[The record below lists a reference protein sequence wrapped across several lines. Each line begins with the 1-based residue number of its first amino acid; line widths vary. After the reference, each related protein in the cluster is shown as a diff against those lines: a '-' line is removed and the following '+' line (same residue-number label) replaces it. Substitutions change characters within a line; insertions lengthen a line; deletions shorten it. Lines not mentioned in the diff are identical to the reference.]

1 MRDRKQGPEPRL
13 ARHRAIGTLVMTLL
27 IVAALGLIGL
37 GVEDHLHPTS
47 LEIAGTS
54 SARGEDLAQ
63 RHFGDSS
70 PIAVMLRGPAGAVER
85 QGRALTATLRR
96 DPTVTVI
103 SPWERAPAARKLPAP
118 PAGTPAGAPSQALL
132 LLDFHVPLAEAMRHT
147 VPALEETIASRIHPP
162 VRAVQSG
169 YATIS

>member
-27 IVAALGLIGL
+27 IVVALGLIGL
-37 GVEDHLHPTS
+37 GVEDHLRPTS
-47 LEIAGTS
+47 LEVAGTS

-85 QGRALTATLRR
+85 QGRVLAAALRH

-103 SPWERAPAARKLPAP
+103 SPWDRAPAARKLPAP
-118 PAGTPAGAPSQALL
+118 PPGTAPDARPHALM
-132 LLDFHVPLAEAMRHT
+132 LLDFHVPLAEAM
-147 VPALEETIASRIHPP
+147 
-162 VRAVQSG
+162 
-169 YATIS
+169 

>member
-27 IVAALGLIGL
+27 IVVALGLIGL
-37 GVEDHLHPTS
+37 GVEDHLRPTS
-47 LEIAGTS
+47 LEVAGTS

-85 QGRALTATLRR
+85 QGRVLAAAPRP
-96 DPTVTVI
+96 DPPGTRI
-103 SPWERAPAARKLPAP
+103 SPRGRAPAPPQPPPPPPRAAPGAPPPAP
-118 PAGTPAGAPSQALL
+118 P
-132 LLDFHVPLAEAMRHT
+132 
-147 VPALEETIASRIHPP
+147 PP
-162 VRAVQSG
+162 
-169 YATIS
+169 